1 MKDSVSWGTMKNHFI
16 TQKYLEKFL
25 KDRQKIKDIKLEKIN
40 YKFVT
45 DFEYYSKTYKP
56 LDHQKP
62 LHNNGVMK
70 HMERFRKMLPL
81 KMNGWKKILL
91 KPMK

>member
-1 MKDSVSWGTMKNHFI
+1 MKNYY
-16 TQKYLEKFL
+16 TTEKYLEKFL
-25 KDRQKIKDIKLEKIN
+25 KERQKVKDIKLKLIN

-45 DFEYYSKTYKP
+45 DFEYYLRTYKP

-70 HMERFRKMLPL
+70 HMERFRKMINVALKKAFYPL
-81 KMNGWKKILL
+81 F
-91 KPMK
+91 